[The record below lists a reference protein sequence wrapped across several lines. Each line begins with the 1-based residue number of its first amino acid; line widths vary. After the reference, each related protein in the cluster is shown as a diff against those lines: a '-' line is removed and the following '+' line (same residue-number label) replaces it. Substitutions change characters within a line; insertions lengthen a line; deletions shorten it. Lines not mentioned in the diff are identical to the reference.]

1 MKIRIVSLRKLPTF
15 SESNSGIASFWKHHK
30 TPEDQSITYQP
41 IWQSIEWGKMLI
53 ASGQAVDVVYFGVY
67 RDTKLLAYGVGEVRT
82 IGLGFSAMFFV
93 GGPQFLPHE
102 IEAQQVLM

>member
-15 SESNSGIASFWKHHK
+15 SESHSGIVSFWKDNQAQ
-30 TPEDQSITYQP
+30 EDQKPIYQP
-41 IWQSIEWGKMLI
+41 VWQSIEWGRMLI

-67 RDTKLLAYGVGEVRT
+67 RDTKLLAYGIGEVRT

-93 GGPQFLPHE
+93 GGPQFLPNE
-102 IEAQQVLM
+102 IEAQHVLM